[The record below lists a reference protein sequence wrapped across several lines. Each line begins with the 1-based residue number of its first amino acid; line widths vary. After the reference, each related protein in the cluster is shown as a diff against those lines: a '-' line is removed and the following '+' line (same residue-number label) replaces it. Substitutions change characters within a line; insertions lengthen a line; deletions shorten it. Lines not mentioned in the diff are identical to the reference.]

1 MEVFLKHVVQFTVEA
16 DTRKRIGAYG
26 FFVELEEEIGTVFF
40 LLSISMVFSM
50 YYAIYLS
57 L

>member
-26 FFVELEEEIGTVFF
+26 FFVELEEETGTVFV

-50 YYAIYLS
+50 
-57 L
+57 